1 MCERETTDNSC
12 RRCNERLVR
21 VTETAGMLG
30 IAEKT
35 VRNQMSVRTFPI
47 KHYKLGG
54 RVLFK
59 LSEIL
64 KFIDSLE

>member
-1 MCERETTDNSC
+1 MCETDKKTKC
-12 RRCNERLVR
+12 QRCTERLVR

-35 VRNQMSVRTFPI
+35 VRNQMSLGVFPI
-47 KHYKLGG
+47 PTYRLGG

-59 LSEIL
+59 MSEVL
-64 KFIDSLE
+64 AFIDSLE